1 MLALQEFSRSCVL
14 TGLGGAPTL
23 WGYLSEGN
31 LPRFARGLLLAL
43 LVAGLAAVPARAG
56 NEKPLGM
63 VIQAEVAHLDNAR
76 AVVGATVYPGDAL
89 ATEPGGSLRLKLGSG
104 QLYLLGST
112 TATLAQN
119 PTAVHAVVNRGT
131 VGFSSSATDPLE
143 LETPLGIVRAS
154 SGSGYGQVTL
164 TGPREMIV
172 SAYRGDLIV
181 DYNGELHTIPEG
193 KSVRVEKEL
202 DQPAQPEPA
211 AAPPQEP
218 QGSETQKQALNTKTV
233 EKVAA
238 VAVVALVTWAIYE
251 ELCESSSKFEDCHH

>member
-1 MLALQEFSRSCVL
+1 MS
-14 TGLGGAPTL
+14 
-23 WGYLSEGN
+23 
-31 LPRFARGLLLAL
+31 RFARAS
-43 LVAGLAAVPARAG
+43 LVALVVAALAAVPAFAG

-63 VIQAEVAHLDNAR
+63 VIQAEVARLDNAR

-89 ATEPGGSLRLKLGSG
+89 ATDPGGSMRLKLGSG

-119 PTAVHAVVNRGT
+119 PAAVHAVVNRGT
-131 VGFSSSATDPLE
+131 VGFSTSASDPLE

-154 SGSGYGQVTL
+154 NGAGYGQVTL
-164 TGPREMIV
+164 TGPGEMIV

-193 KSVRVEKEL
+193 KSVRVEKEME
-202 DQPAQPEPA
+202 PSAEPA
-211 AAPPQEP
+211 AAPPQTP
-218 QGSETQKQALNTKTV
+218 QGTGTQTKSALNTKTV
-233 EKVAA
+233 EKLAA

>member
-1 MLALQEFSRSCVL
+1 M
-14 TGLGGAPTL
+14 
-23 WGYLSEGN
+23 
-31 LPRFARGLLLAL
+31 PRFARAC
-43 LVAGLAAVPARAG
+43 LVACLVAALGTLPALAG

-112 TATLAQN
+112 LATLGQN
-119 PTAVHAVVNRGT
+119 ASAVHAVVNRGT
-131 VGFSSSATDPLE
+131 VGFSSSAIDPLE

-154 SGSGYGQVTL
+154 NGTGYGQVTL

-181 DYNGELHTIPEG
+181 DYNGELHTVPEG
-193 KSVRVEKEL
+193 KSIRVEKEL
-202 DQPAQPEPA
+202 DPAQPQPA
-211 AAPPQEP
+211 AAPPQTP
-218 QGSETQKQALNTKTV
+218 QGTGTGTTTPALNTKTV
-233 EKVAA
+233 EKIAA
-238 VAVVALVTWAIYE
+238 VIVLGVVSWQIYE
-251 ELCESSSKFEDCHH
+251 ELCESSEKFESCSH